1 MLMDKLELSSSAVKE
16 LVQAN
21 FGGTLQYQMISKDC
35 HHTSVRDEPFL
46 MLTAEVCCTS
56 LQTVTSTDT
65 LSCTYLV
72 CAELYCTGESQ
83 KSSSSAQTVS
93 DSKCHVGTA
102 YVRESETIE
111 CAQ

>member
-46 MLTAEVCCTS
+46 MLTAEVI
-56 LQTVTSTDT
+56 LQLLDVSGLHVLHTLYT
-65 LSCTYLV
+65 LSVSLV
-72 CAELYCTGESQ
+72 LATEVVPCRRGLRC
-83 KSSSSAQTVS
+83 SSV
-93 DSKCHVGTA
+93 
-102 YVRESETIE
+102 
-111 CAQ
+111 